1 MKFFYISEKVS
12 QNFTHLPGIKR
23 KRKKTQIYT
32 ALFLALHHHTD
43 AYVNLKKKNTTNIR
57 IYRHF
62 FRYKNKSI
70 LVFPKKKILQ
80 RIPVLYHE
88 NIVKKTDVNV
98 SIYVI
103 KHACI

>member
-1 MKFFYISEKVS
+1 M
-12 QNFTHLPGIKR
+12 
-23 KRKKTQIYT
+23 
-32 ALFLALHHHTD
+32 
-43 AYVNLKKKNTTNIR
+43 NIR

-62 FRYKNKSI
+62 FRYINKSI
-70 LVFPKKKILQ
+70 LVFPTKKKILQ

-88 NIVKKTDVNV
+88 NIVKETDVNV